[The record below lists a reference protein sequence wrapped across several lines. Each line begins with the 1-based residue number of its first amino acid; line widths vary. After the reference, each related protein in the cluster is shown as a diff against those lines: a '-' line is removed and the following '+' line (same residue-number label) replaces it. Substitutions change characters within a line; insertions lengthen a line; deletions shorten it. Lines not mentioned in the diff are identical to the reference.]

1 MKELYWGNLVHLG
14 YNMWY
19 DEDAAVPEAVKARTP
34 SYNFA
39 SRKLRFDRSTW
50 DAMIDRSVEQGVNM
64 VVIDLGEGVQYESH
78 PELAVEGSWTVEEL
92 RAELARLRS
101 LGITPIPKLNFA
113 LTHNKWLGPY
123 KRMAT
128 SDLYNKVCTD
138 LISEVCDIFDTP
150 PMFHLG
156 MDEEELGN
164 QINMQFACCRQF
176 DLWWHD
182 LYLLFDACDKKGV
195 RPALWSDYAN
205 NHLEEYLKR
214 MSKDT
219 VQFHWYYWNF
229 WENMPGQ
236 YKNITDPRFEYPAEK
251 YEYYKK
257 ILKGYRA
264 FEEAGFDQIPSGS
277 LWNCEENLGNLTEYA
292 RQVISKE
299 HLLGFMQTVW
309 KPTVDAERDL
319 QLRGIDLI
327 GEARRNYR
335 G

>member
-1 MKELYWGNLVHLG
+1 
-14 YNMWY
+14 
-19 DEDAAVPEAVKARTP
+19 
-34 SYNFA
+34 
-39 SRKLRFDRSTW
+39 
-50 DAMIDRSVEQGVNM
+50 
-64 VVIDLGEGVQYESH
+64 
-78 PELAVEGSWTVEEL
+78 
-92 RAELARLRS
+92 
-101 LGITPIPKLNFA
+101 
-113 LTHNKWLGPY
+113 
-123 KRMAT
+123 
-128 SDLYNKVCTD
+128 
-138 LISEVCDIFDTP
+138 
-150 PMFHLG
+150 

-164 QINMQFACCRQF
+164 QINMQFACCSQF